1 MSETIRKRREFLLAE
16 AGIVALIGCVIAL
29 ANLFNPTGLDL
40 GARMAYWIGGLLAA
54 WVLFGLVGYVGK
66 AVAQLLGVDRV
77 WGYVIAIPLATI
89 IISWAVLWWLGGTQ
103 AMFGPRFAYV
113 WPQTLAIAVAMFAVF
128 FVLYGRSERA
138 GEPAEESDTVA
149 EVGVANTALHERLTP
164 GFPAL
169 FALSVEDHYVH
180 VHGDG
185 QSEMVL
191 MPLSEAIALMP
202 KGIGEQVHRSWWV
215 ARSAVR
221 SHKRDGRDI
230 KLILKNEE
238 SVPVSRKAVTDLRA
252 KGWLS

>member
-1 MSETIRKRREFLLAE
+1 MSVVIKKRREFLLAE
-16 AGIVALIGCVIAL
+16 VGIVALIGCVIAL
-29 ANLFNPTGLDL
+29 SNLFNPTDLEL

-66 AVAQLLGVDRV
+66 AVAQLLGIDRV

-89 IISWAVLWWLGGTQ
+89 IISWSVLWWLGGTE
-103 AMFGPRFAYV
+103 AMLGPRFAYV

-128 FVLYGRSERA
+128 FVLYGRSARLNET
-138 GEPAEESDTVA
+138 AEEA
-149 EVGVANTALHERLTP
+149 GAPERIGVTGAALHERLRP
-164 GFPAL
+164 GFLAI

-191 MPLSEAIALMP
+191 MSLSEAIALMP
-202 KGIGEQVHRSWWV
+202 NNVGEKVHRSWWV

-230 KLILKNEE
+230 KLILENEE
-238 SVPVSRKAVTDLRA
+238 SVPVSRNAVADLRA